1 MFLTGCCINGGQGS
15 LNTIAAM
22 FYPTAIRATG
32 IGWALGVGR
41 IGAVIG
47 PAVGGI
53 LVGAAFSSTNVV
65 LANILPA
72 VIGVIAIALFN
83 LRHAAQARPR
93 SHRAPPRNDK
103 DLRHAAQGMPLP
115 GRA

>member
-15 LNTIAAM
+15 LNTISAM

-53 LVGAAFSSTNVV
+53 LVGAGWQPPNAV
-65 LANILPA
+65 LANVIPA
-72 VIGVIAIALFN
+72 VIGIVAIVLFH
-83 LRHAAQARPR
+83 LH
-93 SHRAPPRNDK
+93 
-103 DLRHAAQGMPLP
+103 HAAQGETVAAPRVS
-115 GRA
+115 GAA

>member
-1 MFLTGCCINGGQGS
+1 
-15 LNTIAAM
+15 M

-53 LVGAAFSSTNVV
+53 LVGAGFAPANVFLANVV
-65 LANILPA
+65 PA

-83 LRHAAQARPR
+83 LRHAAA
-93 SHRAPPRNDK
+93 SEAAVAPGI
-103 DLRHAAQGMPLP
+103 AS
-115 GRA
+115 